1 MKPKPALQLPATVLS
16 VQDIESL
23 IVEIKD
29 YGKWLS
35 HNSVKQKM
43 NISGSTQQP
52 DMTAAAQ
59 VLIAGAGA
67 DWEGLIADLQD
78 LRDNA
83 PRLTITL
90 AAPAGGELK
99 RTLAAWCRSNIEPD
113 VLVSFQ
119 FNSTLLGGMVVRY
132 GSHIFD
138 WSFRRQILDKRSA
151 FPAYLYKESVCC
163 SITRLFSD
171 WSKPTT

>member
-1 MKPKPALQLPATVLS
+1 MKPKPPLPLPATILS
-16 VQDIESL
+16 VQDVEGL
-23 IVEIKD
+23 IVEIKQ

-35 HNSVKQKM
+35 HNNVKQRL
-43 NISGSTQQP
+43 NIPASTELP
-52 DMTAAAQ
+52 ELTPAAQ
-59 VLIAGAGA
+59 DIIAGAGT
-67 DWEGLIADLQD
+67 DLEGLVGDLED

-99 RTLAAWCRSNIEPD
+99 RTLSAWCRANIEPD
-113 VLVSFQ
+113 VLISFQ

-138 WSFRRQILDKRSA
+138 WSFRRRVIDTRSA
-151 FPAYLYKESVCC
+151 FPPLLRKGQQGVS
-163 SITRLFSD
+163 
-171 WSKPTT
+171 

>member
-1 MKPKPALQLPATVLS
+1 MKPNPTLQLPATVLS
-16 VQDIESL
+16 VQDVESL
-23 IVEIKD
+23 IIEVRE
-29 YGKWLS
+29 YAKWLS
-35 HNSVKQKM
+35 HNSVKQRM
-43 NISGSTQQP
+43 SIAGDTGQP

-59 VLIAGAGA
+59 VIIAGAGA
-67 DWEGLIADLQD
+67 DLDSLLADLED

-99 RTLAAWCRSNIEPD
+99 RALATWCRSNIEAD

-138 WSFRRQILDKRSA
+138 WSFRRQVLDKRSS
-151 FPAYLYKESVCC
+151 FPSFLRKEV
-163 SITRLFSD
+163 T
-171 WSKPTT
+171 